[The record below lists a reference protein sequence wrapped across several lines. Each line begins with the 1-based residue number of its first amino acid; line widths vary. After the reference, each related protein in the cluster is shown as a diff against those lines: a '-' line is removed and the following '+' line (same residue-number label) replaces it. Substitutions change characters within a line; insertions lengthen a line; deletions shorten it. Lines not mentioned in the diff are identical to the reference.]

1 MIPAMSR
8 LLISLACA
16 LASAAPSP
24 ASAAPES
31 GARPDSSRL
40 SGELKLILPATLQ
53 DIDGR
58 QIDLAGLVRR
68 RRVVFVTLKAPRC
81 PVCSRQLAR
90 LRTMQSSLSKCG
102 ASFVVLAPGPRKE
115 ISEVRRLTGFEA
127 RYVEDVGL
135 KLARLLGLQLA
146 EDQIQP
152 AIFRVDRRL
161 RITWMQAGRSGRYY
175 GDRALL
181 RQLDCGKVD
190 SVSLPPPAT
199 AG

>member
-1 MIPAMSR
+1 MSR
-8 LLISLACA
+8 LLVTFACA

-24 ASAAPES
+24 ASAAPEP
-31 GARPDSSRL
+31 GARADSDRAA
-40 SGELKLILPATLQ
+40 ERLILPATLQ

-58 QIDLAGLVRR
+58 KVDLAAMAQR

-81 PVCSRQLAR
+81 PVCSRQLSR
-90 LRTMQSSLSKCG
+90 LRTMQSRLSQCG

-135 KLARLLGLQLA
+135 KLARGLGLQLA
-146 EDQIQP
+146 EGQIQP
-152 AIFRVDRRL
+152 AIFSIDRRL
-161 RITWMQAGRSGRYY
+161 RITWMQEGRSGRYY

-190 SVSLPPPAT
+190 TVTLPGPAT